1 MKPLIL
7 IVDDETPA
15 RNRLR
20 ALLAD
25 LNCSAEILEAKN
37 GREAI
42 AIAEKNAVN
51 TVLLDIRM
59 PEMDGMETAQHLNKL
74 SPAPAIIFTTA
85 YDAHALQAFDLNAVD
100 YLLKPVRAER
110 LSLALEKARSLKAA
124 QLDALQALASTPKHI
139 SVHERGRILLIP
151 VEEIVYFR
159 AELKYITI
167 RTLSKEYLL
176 EDALTRLENV
186 FASQF
191 VRCHRNCLVAKKFIL
206 GFERRMLDTTLA
218 EDHSPSTKEKQ
229 WVVLLKGLDEIIPVS
244 RRQQHIIK
252 EPLSV

>member
-1 MKPLIL
+1 MIL

-25 LNCSAEILEAKN
+25 LNHSAEVLEAKN
-37 GREAI
+37 GLEAI
-42 AIAEKNAVN
+42 AIAEKSAVN

-59 PEMDGMETAQHLNKL
+59 PEMDGLETARHLNKL

-85 YDAHALQAFDLNAVD
+85 YDAHALQAFDLNAID

-110 LSLALEKARSLKAA
+110 LSLALEKARSLKPS
-124 QLDALQALASTPKHI
+124 QMEALQPLESTPKHI
-139 SVHERGRILLIP
+139 SINERGRILLIP

-159 AELKYITI
+159 AELKYITV
-167 RTLSKEYLL
+167 RTLNKEYLL
-176 EDALTRLENV
+176 EDALLRLENV
-186 FASQF
+186 FANQF

-206 GFERRMLDTTLA
+206 GFEKRILDTPLA
-218 EDHSPSTKEKQ
+218 EDHLSNQKDKQ
-229 WVVLLKGLDEIIPVS
+229 WVVLLKGLNEIIPIS
-244 RRQQHIIK
+244 RRQQHIVK
-252 EPLSV
+252 ESLTV

>member
-1 MKPLIL
+1 MIL

-25 LNCSAEILEAKN
+25 LNHSAEVLEAKN
-37 GREAI
+37 GLEAI
-42 AIAEKNAVN
+42 AIAEKSAVN

-59 PEMDGMETAQHLNKL
+59 PEMDGLETARHLNKL

-85 YDAHALQAFDLNAVD
+85 YDAHALQAFDLNAID

-110 LSLALEKARSLKAA
+110 LSLALEKARSLKPS
-124 QLDALQALASTPKHI
+124 QMEALQPLESTPKHI
-139 SVHERGRILLIP
+139 SINERGRILLIP

-159 AELKYITI
+159 AELKYITV
-167 RTLSKEYLL
+167 RTLNKEYLL
-176 EDALTRLENV
+176 EDALLRLENV
-186 FASQF
+186 FANQF

-206 GFERRMLDTTLA
+206 GFEKRILETPLA
-218 EDHSPSTKEKQ
+218 EDHLPNQKDKQ
-229 WVVLLKGLDEIIPVS
+229 WVVLLKGLNEIIPIS
-244 RRQQHIIK
+244 RRQQHIVK
-252 EPLSV
+252 ESLTV

>member
-1 MKPLIL
+1 MIL

-25 LNCSAEILEAKN
+25 LNHSTEVLEAKN
-37 GREAI
+37 GLEAI
-42 AIAEKNAVN
+42 AIAEKSAVN

-59 PEMDGMETAQHLNKL
+59 PEMDGLETARHLNKL

-85 YDAHALQAFDLNAVD
+85 YDAHALQAFDLNAID

-110 LSLALEKARSLKAA
+110 LSLALEKARSLKPS
-124 QLDALQALASTPKHI
+124 QMEALQPLESTPKHI
-139 SVHERGRILLIP
+139 SINERGRILLIP

-159 AELKYITI
+159 AELKYITV

-176 EDALTRLENV
+176 EDALMRLETV
-186 FASQF
+186 FSNQF
-191 VRCHRNCLVAKKFIL
+191 LRCHRNCLVAKKFIL
-206 GFERRMLDTTLA
+206 GFEKRILDTPLA
-218 EDHSPSTKEKQ
+218 EDHLSNQKDKQ
-229 WVVLLKGLDEIIPVS
+229 WVVLLKGLNEVIPIS
-244 RRQQHIIK
+244 RRQQHIVK
-252 EPLSV
+252 ESLTV